1 MSRTRS
7 TKSPAKRTSR
17 NQKRHS
23 SGFFGRFIRRLIV
36 LGLLVVAVWAIW
48 VDFKVRRD
56 FEALQ
61 WALPARIYARPLEL
75 YVGAQVSANDITDT
89 LQRLGY
95 RRTNRISGPG
105 EYSVGDSVIQLWTRG
120 FDFWDGEE
128 PSVYVEVDVLGRR
141 VNRLTGD
148 QNNNTLPLVRLEPVE
163 IAQINPGTGEDRLP
177 LSLNDVPPDLV
188 NAVVAVEDH
197 RFYDHFGVDPIGI
210 ARAFVTNLRAGAI
223 VQGGSTLT
231 QQLVKNLYLTQDRT
245 LRRKIEEAM
254 MAIALEIHFSK
265 EEILGAYMNEVFLGQ
280 DGSRA
285 IHGFA
290 LASEYYF
297 GRPLMELPLH
307 DLALLAGL
315 PRGASFYNPR
325 RNQQRALDRRNV
337 VLAQMRN
344 QGFITQAQFDQ
355 SSSQPLMVADRPAQ
369 RGGGYPAFMD
379 LVRNDLARDYD
390 AEALQTEGLRIFTT
404 LDLRVQNTM
413 ESALNDAVAAVEV
426 PNASKTPTPAAL
438 EAAMVITDAVT
449 GEVRAVA
456 GSRSSGYTGFNRAT
470 QASRQIGSLV
480 KPAVVL
486 AALESGK
493 YSLASVLNDAPMT
506 IALDNRNTWSPRNYD
521 NQMNGEVYLYDALQ
535 RSMNLA
541 TVDLGMQVGVP
552 SVVDTLRKL
561 GFEGNVQPYPSLLLG
576 AVNMTPVQVA
586 SIYQTLASNGFHS
599 PLRAVEAVTT
609 GTGQRLARYGIAT
622 EQVFS
627 PASMFQLEWALHGVF
642 ERGTAR
648 AMLSR
653 LDRRL
658 PLAGKTG
665 TTNDLR
671 DSWFAGYGGDL
682 VGVVWLGY
690 DDNRETGLTGSSG
703 ALRVWSD
710 IMNRLEVQPRQLVA
724 PADIQWSRVSAHATH
739 EEASKDCSA
748 PLTLPVRDGQ
758 WPAASVNCD
767 SDSSLVDRVI
777 QRLRNL

>member
-1 MSRTRS
+1 MTRSRS
-7 TKSPAKRTSR
+7 TKTPAKKTSR
-17 NQKRHS
+17 KQKRQS
-23 SGFFGRFIRRLIV
+23 SGFLGRWLRRIIV
-36 LGLLVVAVWAIW
+36 LGIVVVAAWCVWID
-48 VDFKVRRD
+48 VKIRRD

-75 YVGAQVSANDITDT
+75 YVGAPVSANDIIDT

-95 RRTNRISGPG
+95 RRTNRVSGPG
-105 EYSVGDSVIQLWTRG
+105 EYNVGDGIVQLWTRG

-128 PSVYVEVDVLGRR
+128 PSLFVEVDVLGRR
-141 VNRLTGD
+141 INRITGD
-148 QNNNTLPLVRLEPVE
+148 RNNSAVPLVRLEPVE

-177 LSLNDVPPDLV
+177 LTLNDVPPDLV

-197 RFYDHFGVDPIGI
+197 RFYDHFGIDPIGI
-210 ARAFVTNLRAGAI
+210 ARAFIANIRAGSI

-231 QQLVKNLYLTQDRT
+231 QQLIKNLYLTQDRT
-245 LRRKIEEAM
+245 LRRKIEEAL

-280 DGSRA
+280 DGNRA

-297 GRPLMELPLH
+297 GRPLMELPLQ

-315 PRGASFYNPR
+315 PRGASYYNPR

-344 QGFITQAQFDQ
+344 QGFITPEQYQQA
-355 SSSQPLMVADRPAQ
+355 SSQPLVVAERPAQ

-404 LDLRVQNTM
+404 LDLRVQSTM
-413 ESALNDAVAAVEV
+413 EAALEEAVKAVEV
-426 PNASKTPTPAAL
+426 PNASKSPTPASL

-456 GSRSSGYTGFNRAT
+456 GSRRPGYTGFNRAT

-486 AALESGK
+486 TALESGK
-493 YSLASVLNDAPMT
+493 YSLASVLNDKPMT
-506 IALDNRNTWSPRNYD
+506 LQLDNRDTWSPRNFD
-521 NQMNGEVYLYDALQ
+521 NQFNGEVYLYDALQ

-541 TVDLGMQVGVP
+541 MVDLGMQVGVP
-552 SVVDTLRKL
+552 SVVETLRKL
-561 GFEGNVQPYPSLLLG
+561 GFEGNVRPYPSLLLG

-586 SIYQTLASNGFHS
+586 SMYQTLASNGFRS

-609 GTGQRLARYGIAT
+609 GNGQRLARYGIAT

-627 PASMFQLEWALHGVF
+627 TSSMYQLEWALHGVF

-648 AMLSR
+648 SMLNR

-710 IMNRLEVQPRQLVA
+710 IMNRLEIQPRQLVA
-724 PADIQWSRVSAHATH
+724 PADISWNRVSARPTNT
-739 EEASKDCSA
+739 EALKDCGA
-748 PLTLPVRDGQ
+748 PLMLPLREGQ
-758 WPAASVNCD
+758 WPPTPVNCED
-767 SDSSLVDRVI
+767 DSSFVDRVI
-777 QRLRNL
+777 QRLRNW

>member
-1 MSRTRS
+1 MTRS
-7 TKSPAKRTSR
+7 RSSRFSGKASHSPSR
-17 NQKRHS
+17 RP
-23 SGFFGRFIRRLIV
+23 SGRLGWLLRRLIV
-36 LGLLVVAVWAIW
+36 LGLVGLTLWCIW
-48 VDFKVRRD
+48 IDVKIRRD

-75 YVGAQVSANDITDT
+75 YVGAPVSANDLTDT

-95 RRTNRISGPG
+95 RRSNRVNGPG
-105 EYSVGDSVIQLWTRG
+105 EYSVGDGIVQLWTRG

-128 PSVYVEVDVLGRR
+128 PSLYVEVDVLGRR
-141 VNRLTGD
+141 VNRITGD
-148 QNNNTLPLVRLEPVE
+148 SNTGSVPLVRLEPVE
-163 IAQINPGTGEDRLP
+163 IAQINPDTGEDRLP
-177 LSLNDVPPDLV
+177 LSLSDVPPDLV

-210 ARAFVTNLRAGAI
+210 ARAFVTNLRAGGI

-245 LRRKIEEAM
+245 LRRKIEEAL
-254 MAIALEIHFSK
+254 MALALEIHFSK
-265 EEILGAYMNEVFLGQ
+265 EQILGAYMNEVFLGQ
-280 DGSRA
+280 DGNRA

-290 LASEYYF
+290 LGAEYYF

-337 VLAQMRN
+337 VLSQMMN
-344 QGFITQAQFDQ
+344 QGFITQEQFDQ
-355 SSSQPLMVADRPAQ
+355 ARAQPLEVAERPTQ
-369 RGGGYPAFMD
+369 RGSGYPAFMD
-379 LVRNDLARDYD
+379 LVRSDLARDYD
-390 AEALQTEGLRIFTT
+390 AQALQTEGLRVFTT

-413 ESALNDAVAAVEV
+413 EGALNDAVAAVEV
-426 PNASKTPTPAAL
+426 RAASSAPSAAAL

-456 GSRSSGYTGFNRAT
+456 GSRRAGYTGFNRAT
-470 QASRQIGSLV
+470 RASRQIGSLV
-480 KPAVVL
+480 KPAVML
-486 AALESGK
+486 SALESGN
-493 YSLASVLNDAPMT
+493 YSLASVLNDSPVT
-506 IALDNRNTWSPRNYD
+506 IELDNRDTWSPRNYD
-521 NQMNGEVYLYDALQ
+521 NQMYGDVYLYDALQ

-552 SVVDTLRKL
+552 EVVNTLRKL
-561 GFEGNVQPYPSLLLG
+561 GFEGNVQAYPSVLLG

-586 SIYQTLASNGFHS
+586 GMYQTLASNGFRS
-599 PLRAVEAVTT
+599 PLRSVEAVTT
-609 GTGQRLARYGIAT
+609 GSGERLARYGIAT
-622 EQVFS
+622 EQVAS
-627 PASMFQLEWALHGVF
+627 PASMFQLEWAMQGVF

-648 AMLSR
+648 AMLNR

-710 IMNRLEVQPRQLVA
+710 IMNRLEIQPRQLTAPSDISWQRVA
-724 PADIQWSRVSAHATH
+724 AQATRHESA
-739 EEASKDCSA
+739 KDCSSPLMLPLREGQSA
-748 PLTLPVRDGQ
+748 P
-758 WPAASVNCD
+758 ASVNCE
-767 SDSSLVDRVI
+767 SGGSFIDRVI
-777 QRLRNL
+777 DRFRNF